1 MRTPPKKRTA
11 YFSNFKICLISFKC
25 FSISRIVA
33 SIDFMR
39 FCFLVVPD
47 SHFSQ
52 PLIKGKLLA
61 SFGLMVLAAQC
72 PQLIVQKVVLP
83 HIP

>member
-1 MRTPPKKRTA
+1 M
-11 YFSNFKICLISFKC
+11 
-25 FSISRIVA
+25 VA
-33 SIDFMR
+33 SIDFIR
-39 FCFLVVPD
+39 SCFLALSD

-72 PQLIVQKVVLP
+72 PQLTVQKVVFP